1 MCQHAIVAITGKGEL
16 VCGDCGEIIPTTLD
30 RVEKLHLDGRITNEI
45 YKQYCT
51 MWRNSVFR
59 FSNVCQEYEEKG
71 RMVTCSR

>member
-30 RVEKLHLDGRITNEI
+30 QVERLHLDGRITQEI

-51 MWRNSVFR
+51 LWRNSTVR
-59 FSNVCQEYEEKG
+59 FSDLCIEYQIG
-71 RMVTCSR
+71 G